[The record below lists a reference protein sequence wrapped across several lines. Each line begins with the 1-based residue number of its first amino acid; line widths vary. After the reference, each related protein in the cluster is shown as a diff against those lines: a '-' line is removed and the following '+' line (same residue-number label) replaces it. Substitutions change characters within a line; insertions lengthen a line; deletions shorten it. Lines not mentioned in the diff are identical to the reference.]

1 MPRSRRQADD
11 LQNDIERGSFNGR
24 VLGSGG
30 DGLKFQHF
38 FFGDVSEDLKLVFP
52 MCNEHILIS
61 LSFGYFACDNVKT
74 SLPALETLL
83 DAWKACFMLEMNI
96 NGIENASSTHSLLHL
111 QKGGGIGYTKIFKSV
126 SNLGGFFPK
135 KNPKRLL
142 WETGFL

>member
-1 MPRSRRQADD
+1 M
-11 LQNDIERGSFNGR
+11 GSNWNFF
-24 VLGSGG
+24 LGG
-30 DGLKFQHF
+30 DA
-38 FFGDVSEDLKLVFP
+38 SEDLKLVFP
-52 MCNEHILIS
+52 MYIKQILIS

-83 DAWKACFMLEMNI
+83 DAWKACFMLKMNI

-135 KNPKRLL
+135 KNPERLL

>member
-1 MPRSRRQADD
+1 
-11 LQNDIERGSFNGR
+11 
-24 VLGSGG
+24 
-30 DGLKFQHF
+30 
-38 FFGDVSEDLKLVFP
+38 

-135 KNPKRLL
+135 KKSQKALVGNRLFIAGYTLVNKRRPGLKMYSLL
-142 WETGFL
+142 NMGIFQPAMLVYQKLSFVVPEE